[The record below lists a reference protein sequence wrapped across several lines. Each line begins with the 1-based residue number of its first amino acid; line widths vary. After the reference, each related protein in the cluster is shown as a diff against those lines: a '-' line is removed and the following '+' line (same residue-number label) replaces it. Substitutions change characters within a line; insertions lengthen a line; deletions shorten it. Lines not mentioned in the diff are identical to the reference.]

1 LIDLHTHTT
10 ASDGTYSPKD
20 LVRLAKDE
28 GLKAVAVTDH
38 DTIAGNEEAL
48 QAGEQFDFEVVPGV
62 EISADAPFGSVHIVG
77 LYIDPS
83 NGEMEATLKELREFR
98 EERNRKMVKRLEEL
112 GVHITMEELAKE
124 AGGDLIGRPHF
135 AALLVKKG
143 AVQDYHEAF
152 DKYLKAGGQAY
163 LDKKRLPVEDA
174 IRMIHNAGGISI
186 LAHPYTLRRKD
197 ESRFE
202 ENVRYLVEKGIRG
215 IEVYYTEH
223 SAGEEALFADIA
235 RRYNLVISGGSDFHG
250 EVKPDIRL
258 GMGFGNMRIP
268 YRLLEDLKE
277 ARS

>member
-1 LIDLHTHTT
+1 
-10 ASDGTYSPKD
+10 
-20 LVRLAKDE
+20 
-28 GLKAVAVTDH
+28 
-38 DTIAGNEEAL
+38 
-48 QAGEQFDFEVVPGV
+48 VVPGV

>member
-1 LIDLHTHTT
+1 MIDLHTHTT

-20 LVRLAKDE
+20 LVKLAREE
-28 GLKAVAVTDH
+28 GLEAVAITDH

-48 QAGEQFDFEVVPGV
+48 QAGGQLDFEVVPGV

-77 LYIDPS
+77 LYIDPT

-98 EERNRKMVKRLEEL
+98 EERNRKMVRRLEEL
-112 GVHITMEELAKE
+112 GIHITMEELAKE

-135 AALLVKKG
+135 ASLLVKKG
-143 AVQDYHEAF
+143 AVRDYHEAF

-163 LDKKRLPVEDA
+163 LDKKRLPAEEA
-174 IRMIHNAGGISI
+174 IRMITNAGGTPI
-186 LAHPYTLRRKD
+186 LAHPYTLRQKD
-197 ESRFE
+197 EDNFE
-202 ENVRYLVEKGIRG
+202 ENVRFLIQRGLQG

-258 GMGFGNMRIP
+258 GSGFGNMHIP
-268 YRLLEDLKE
+268 YRVLEDIKE